1 MNKGYKKYLP
11 FQPIRFPERTW
22 PEKVIDRAPVWCS
35 VDLRDGNQALVTP
48 MNLHQKVVFFKTLV
62 EIGFKEIEVGFPS
75 ASETEYETLR
85 YLIDEHLIPD
95 DVTVQVLVQARA
107 HLIEK
112 TFEAIRGAKNVIVH
126 FYNSTSTLQRKV
138 VFDTDM
144 EGVIG
149 IAVDAARLIRQLA
162 DKMREE
168 YPEMNLRFEY
178 SPESFS
184 GTEVE
189 NAVRICDDVLEALGA
204 TPEDKTI
211 INLPNTVELAT
222 PNCFADQVEYV
233 ATHLKH
239 RDCAILSIHP
249 HNDRGTATAATELG
263 VMAGA
268 ERVEGTVF
276 GNGERTG
283 NCDIMNLAMN
293 LYAQGVDPK
302 LDFTNMNHIK
312 RVYEECT
319 HMHVHERHPY
329 AGELVFTAFSG
340 SHQDAIHKGVTY
352 MAKTGAAH
360 WAVPYLPID
369 PADLGRQYEP
379 IIRIN
384 SQSGKGGAAF
394 IMHRHFGYILPKQM
408 HPEFGA
414 LIQEVCDREGREL
427 KAEEV
432 FRIFQREYLRVH
444 APYDLKRYRLFEE
457 NEKLDRVV
465 VYFDGLLSCNGRN
478 IQLSGRGNGPID
490 AFFKALRS
498 VGITAYK
505 FVSYSEHA
513 ISTGAD
519 SQAVSYI
526 ELSHG
531 DETMFGVGLDHNISL
546 SSIKGII
553 CAINRFER
561 RAQAEKQEK

>member
-149 IAVDAARLIRQLA
+149 IAVDAARLICQLA

-283 NCDIMNLAMN
+283 NCDVMNLAMN

-414 LIQEVCDREGREL
+414 IIQEVCDREGREL

-465 VYFDGLLSCNGRN
+465 VYFDGVLSCNGRN